1 MLFNEATDL
10 SRGHDVP
17 AAIRADYDILVGL
30 LELDV
35 LDLGLGDQA
44 DTFGLEVA

>member
-17 AAIRADYDILVGL
+17 TAIGADYDELVRL

-44 DTFGLEVA
+44 DTFGL